1 MRVLVI
7 DDHLLFGAGLI
18 AAVQQHASDRSI
30 AVQIVSATNL
40 QDGLELAM
48 QFGPD
53 VLLLD
58 YYLPDTSGLQLLQIF
73 ASRFPWTARVVM
85 SGDQR
90 AELIAAARANGASG
104 FIAKTQAVDT
114 VWLALQAV
122 ANGQEWWPDAAA
134 QPASQAT
141 RPAGTDNQLTP
152 RQSQVLHYINQGMSN
167 REIGHMLSIAERTVK
182 QHMSDLLAKTQATNR
197 ESLLQT
203 ARSKGW
209 VL

>member
-7 DDHLLFGAGLI
+7 DDHPLFGAGLI
-18 AAVQQHASDRSI
+18 AAVQQHASDMSMT
-30 AVQIVSATNL
+30 VQIVSATTL
-40 QDGLELAM
+40 QDGLDLAL

-90 AELIAAARANGASG
+90 AELVAAARANGASG
-104 FIAKTQAVDT
+104 FISKTHAVDT
-114 VWLALQAV
+114 VWQALQAV
-122 ANGQEWWPDAAA
+122 ANGQEWWPDAAVM
-134 QPASQAT
+134 PAGQVT
-141 RPAGTDNQLTP
+141 RPAGADNQLTP

-167 REIGHMLSIAERTVK
+167 REIGRMLSIAERTVK
-182 QHMSDLLAKTQATNR
+182 QHTSDLLAKTQATNR
-197 ESLLQT
+197 DSLLKT